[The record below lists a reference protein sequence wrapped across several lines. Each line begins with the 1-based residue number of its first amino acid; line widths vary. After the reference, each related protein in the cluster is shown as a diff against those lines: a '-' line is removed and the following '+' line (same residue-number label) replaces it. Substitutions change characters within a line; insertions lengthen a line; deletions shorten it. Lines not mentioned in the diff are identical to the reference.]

1 MSGFDKPEVTIES
14 PIRARVLKSVV
25 VSTTLTALLGL
36 GAVLSLV
43 AIDAPW
49 LGVSVIA
56 AVGAL
61 GVFNQLVSGKLI
73 FANFVAPLET
83 LTASAHVL
91 ARGLHEEEV
100 AHINR
105 RDELGEIARSLAM
118 IRKAAVHYQQLR
130 EDSDSQHDKNAE
142 LLGRLASKFEREV
155 GEVVSNFAAASTQL
169 QATATTMAATAEQSS
184 SQTSDVSNAMHSASA
199 GVTAAAAA
207 SDEFAMSIGEISRQ
221 ASSSAQ
227 IARKASGAAREA
239 DETIATLA
247 SAANEIG
254 QIVDLISTIAQR
266 TNLLAL
272 NASIEAARGGEAG
285 RGFAVVA
292 AEVKELATQTGKAT
306 ERVSV
311 QIQRIQEA
319 TGTSVTAIG
328 AIADQINQLE
338 STSVSIAAAVDQQSV
353 AGQDL
358 ARNID
363 LAARST
369 EEVSSSVSQVREAS
383 LVTGVAAQQVL
394 DSSSVLE
401 KQATNLRDQVS
412 AFLEHVRKAA

>member
-1 MSGFDKPEVTIES
+1 MSGTHEFD
-14 PIRARVLKSVV
+14 R
-25 VSTTLTALLGL
+25 TLTKPLRPTTVRLHVTSIALTSLIGLCAVGSIWWIGAPLLGV
-36 GAVLSLV
+36 AVMAILV
-43 AIDAPW
+43 
-49 LGVSVIA
+49 GVGIA
-56 AVGAL
+56 
-61 GVFNQLVSGKLI
+61 NQLAYMRLSINQFIVPIERLC
-73 FANFVAPLET
+73 E
-83 LTASAHVL
+83 SARML
-91 ARGLHEEEV
+91 AEGDHDLEV
-100 AHINR
+100 AHVR
-105 RDELGEIARSLAM
+105 RPDELGEIARSLSK
-118 IRKAAVHYQQLR
+118 IRSAAVHYQQLR
-130 EDSDSQHDKNAE
+130 EQSVSQHDQHAE
-142 LLGRLASKFEREV
+142 LLERLAAKFEREV

-169 QATATTMAATAEQSS
+169 QTTATTMAATAEQSS
-184 SQTSDVSNAMHSASA
+184 AQTGDVSNAMHSASA

-221 ASSSAQ
+221 ASTSAQ
-227 IARKASGAAREA
+227 IARKASDAAREA
-239 DETIATLA
+239 DETIASLA
-247 SAANEIG
+247 SAADEIG

-319 TGTSVTAIG
+319 TGVSVTAIG

-383 LVTGVAAQQVL
+383 LATGVAATQVL
-394 DSSSVLE
+394 TSSSALE
-401 KQATNLRDQVS
+401 RQASSLRDQV
-412 AFLEHVRKAA
+412 ANFLEHVRKAA